1 MLSTKIGKFRKV
13 FTFIGIYIIG
23 VFIFTVVVTTIY
35 GEQKSKSDS
44 DLNDITYQNILSV
57 LSDKELSYFEKDFLI
72 QKALREGDSEM
83 HNRLILN
90 DFTNTTHFVL
100 WKKNYDSTTLI
111 NLIDQKKIYSS
122 DATWIINQFDDPKVL
137 VGIYDF
143 LKNNDIESLVQNK
156 EIFMKKTLNNISLLD
171 YVFNNLP
178 ENSEFVEYFYKEF
191 FQYMENDED
200 WQKHK
205 GGFLDQLQVS

>member
-1 MLSTKIGKFRKV
+1 MLSTKKGKFRKV

-35 GEQKSKSDS
+35 GQQKSKSDS
-44 DLNDITYQNILSV
+44 DLNDISYQNILSV

-83 HNRLILN
+83 HNRLIFN

-143 LKNNDIESLVQNK
+143 LKNNDIESLVENK

-178 ENSEFVEYFYKEF
+178 ENSEFVEYFYIEF
-191 FQYMENDED
+191 FEYMENDED